1 MQMKKALA
9 IILVAVMLLS
19 VIPVSAFAGAPG
31 TGDIGTE
38 IGGISITPAT
48 GFMVGE
54 TNYADFE
61 EAVAAA
67 RTGSTKTVTCL
78 SDIDLTSY
86 AASARHYIDITDVTI
101 DLNDHQMDVGTHWSV
116 CFTGTNGKIMNG
128 TCVGHDSPAYEN
140 YAYGIYIWG
149 PGSGNLANSG
159 GGRAGIA
166 LENLTCNYGIHA
178 WNADVT
184 VTNCN
189 ATGSDS
195 YYAVWSDETAVVTI
209 KSGSF
214 TSNGAA
220 VLGAARSSDGNG
232 NIAIEGGDFVA
243 PAGTAL
249 ILGSSSSSKPDNVK
263 FSGGTTNV
271 VIPAINCADGFA
283 PVTEPNEQGKY
294 TVEAEPT
301 TGFMV
306 GSDWYETLPEAVA
319 AASAGDTITV
329 LSDATL
335 STTDIEIDKNL
346 TIDFGSNTL
355 TAARWPLIN
364 YANLTL
370 KGTTG
375 GLVSARG
382 LVDNYGTLTIDSGVY
397 NNTAIPN
404 PAFWNNPGSVIII
417 NGGTMDSN
425 NAIVYNEGATLTI
438 NGGTLNSASSYKVS
452 SSYYSYAI
460 RNLPGSTC
468 TINDGTITA
477 VHGGVAAF
485 GDGVHATTVVVN
497 NATITTHN
505 SEAGADAF
513 YPLYISGNGTSM
525 TVNGGT
531 FSGPR
536 TAVMIDDDDIG
547 LTENTALTITGGTFI
562 APSGIAAVTRG
573 DNDSYPAISGGSF
586 STLVPA
592 EYCAEGFAPVT
603 TPNAQGKYE
612 VGHPNDGVNITVAD
626 TISDNFYLDEDFY
639 GEDAVVVLNYNNQ
652 SNVSEAA
659 AYTTETVAIGDMDRL
674 NDAGNAHNGQPM
686 FSITQAPAQATEPIT
701 IKVYANAVDAAA
713 GTNPVREIE
722 YNTYSYC
729 RSIIEGDYADGLKE
743 LAESTLDYCAAAQT
757 YFGYNTD
764 NMATKDAAGTF
775 YNNVA
780 EADLSGVAGIACKP
794 ACITSASLVC
804 KSDLEIN
811 LITKEPISVIGT
823 PVLSTDRGGE
833 RFAVTTYPNGGYYV
847 VHITGIEP
855 ANMNNTISISTDRGE
870 IELTANAIMRAMSFS
885 ANANL
890 ATLAKAM
897 YAYGAAAENYFA

>member
-1 MQMKKALA
+1 MANAKMLA
-9 IILVAVMLLS
+9 
-19 VIPVSAFAGAPG
+19 
-31 TGDIGTE
+31 
-38 IGGISITPAT
+38 
-48 GFMVGE
+48 
-54 TNYADFE
+54 
-61 EAVAAA
+61 
-67 RTGSTKTVTCL
+67 
-78 SDIDLTSY
+78 
-86 AASARHYIDITDVTI
+86 
-101 DLNDHQMDVGTHWSV
+101 Q
-116 CFTGTNGKIMNG
+116 
-128 TCVGHDSPAYEN
+128 
-140 YAYGIYIWG
+140 
-149 PGSGNLANSG
+149 
-159 GGRAGIA
+159 
-166 LENLTCNYGIHA
+166 
-178 WNADVT
+178 
-184 VTNCN
+184 
-189 ATGSDS
+189 
-195 YYAVWSDETAVVTI
+195 
-209 KSGSF
+209 SGSQ
-214 TSNGAA
+214 SIPG
-220 VLGAARSSDGNG
+220 
-232 NIAIEGGDFVA
+232 
-243 PAGTAL
+243 
-249 ILGSSSSSKPDNVK
+249 NVK
-263 FSGGTTNV
+263 FSGGTVNV
-271 VIPAINCADGFA
+271 VIPAENCADGFA

-335 STTDIEIDKNL
+335 STTDIEINKNL
-346 TIDFGSNTL
+346 IIDFGSNTL

-364 YANLTL
+364 NANLTL

-404 PAFWNNPGSVIII
+404 PAFWNNAGSVIII

-438 NGGTLNSASSYKVS
+438 NGGTLNSASSSKVS

-547 LTENTALTITGGTFI
+547 LTENTALTITGGTFT

-612 VGHPNDGVNITVAD
+612 VGQPNDGVNITVAD
-626 TISDNFYLDEDFY
+626 TISDNFYLDKEFY
-639 GEDAVVVLNYNNQ
+639 GENAVVVLNYNHN
-652 SNVSEAA
+652 SNASETAA
-659 AYTTETVAIGDMDRL
+659 FSSETKAIGEMETLDKPG
-674 NDAGNAHNGQPM
+674 DAHDGDPM
-686 FSITQAPAQATEPIT
+686 FAITQAPAQATESIS
-701 IKVYANAVDAAA
+701 IKVYANAEDAAA
-713 GTNPVREIE
+713 GKNVVREIE

-729 RSIIEGDYADGLKE
+729 RAILENDTYSDMWE

-764 NMATKDAAGTF
+764 DMATKDNAGNAY
-775 YNNVA
+775 YNEVA
-780 EADLSGVAGIACKP
+780 NTDLSGVAGIETKP
-794 ACITSASLVC
+794 ACIKSATMTA

-811 LITKEPISVIGT
+811 LLSRTPIYVNDYSMDATSGKA
-823 PVLSTDRGGE
+823 
-833 RFAVTTYPNGGYYV
+833 RFTVSDKVNGDYYEINV
-847 VHITGIEP
+847 KGIIA
-855 ANMNNTISISTDRGE
+855 ANMNKTITIYTSEGE
-870 IELTANAIMRAMSFS
+870 IVFTANSIMKAMAKSS
-885 ANANL
+885 NTNL
-890 ATLAKAM
+890 ANMAKAM
-897 YAYGAAAENYFA
+897 YLYGASASSYFGA